1 MTPALLSVEDAQAR
15 ILDLVTPLPTE
26 SCPLAAAHGRW
37 LATPLLARRTQ
48 PWADLSAMDGYALTG
63 DGPWQVVRDI
73 PAESRDPGTL
83 APGEAARIFTGAPL
97 PTGADRILI
106 QENAERDGDH
116 LTATTPASPGQW
128 IRPRANEFHEGALLA
143 DSGSAVTA
151 GLIGLAASAGHGTLE
166 VRRRPRVALIATG
179 SELVVPGDRSEGLP
193 SANSPMLAAVFA
205 PVADVTDRG
214 IVGDDLAAI
223 RAYIAGSAI
232 ADVIVL
238 TGGASVGDHDLVR
251 PALEAEGW
259 AIAFHKVAMK
269 PGKPLMIA
277 TRGDQ
282 IAFGLPG
289 NPVSAYVT
297 ALLFVLPPLRRLAGA
312 AAPLPPPHT
321 AILAAPLA
329 AGGPRT
335 EYLRGAMTA
344 DGRVQA
350 IGSQDSAALSAL
362 ARADCLIR
370 RDSNAPPASEG
381 ARVTIHLIA

>member
-83 APGEAARIFTGAPL
+83 AHGEAARIFTGAPL

-106 QENAERDGDH
+106 QENAARDGDH

-166 VRRRPRVALIATG
+166 VRRRPRVTLIATG

-223 RAYIAGSAI
+223 RAYIAGSAT

-297 ALLFVLPPLRRLAGA
+297 ALLFVLPPLRRLTGA
-312 AAPLPPPHT
+312 AAPLPPQHT

-370 RDSNAPPASEG
+370 RDSNAPPANEG